1 MARDLDPTNEI
12 SAMQIEGSIRSNLVA
27 AISSARR
34 HRGMPV
40 HADTISHWQRLA
52 DYARHVSLQP
62 DAEVFGDLL
71 AELDKE
77 LNRTSRA

>member
-1 MARDLDPTNEI
+1 
-12 SAMQIEGSIRSNLVA
+12 
-27 AISSARR
+27 
-34 HRGMPV
+34 MPV

-77 LNRTSRA
+77 LHRTSQT

>member
-1 MARDLDPTNEI
+1 
-12 SAMQIEGSIRSNLVA
+12 MQIQGSIRANLAA

-34 HRGMPV
+34 HCGLPV

-52 DYARHVSLQP
+52 DYARRVSVQP
-62 DAEVFGDLL
+62 QAEVFGDLL

-77 LNRTSRA
+77 LTRGNQA

>member
-1 MARDLDPTNEI
+1 
-12 SAMQIEGSIRSNLVA
+12 MQIQGSIRANLAA

-34 HRGMPV
+34 HRGLPV

-52 DYARHVSLQP
+52 DYARRVSVQP
-62 DAEVFGDLL
+62 QAEVFGDLL

-77 LNRTSRA
+77 LTRGNQA